1 MTKKELIS
9 AVENSKVETKIAL
22 QTVYDAMNH
31 GQQKKSAN
39 DEAVKALFGLYG
51 VEYSE

>member
-1 MTKKELIS
+1 MTKGELIV
-9 AVENSKVETKIAL
+9 AVDNAKEETKIAL

-31 GQQKKSAN
+31 GQQKKIMKDDS
-39 DEAVKALFGLYG
+39 VKELFDRYG